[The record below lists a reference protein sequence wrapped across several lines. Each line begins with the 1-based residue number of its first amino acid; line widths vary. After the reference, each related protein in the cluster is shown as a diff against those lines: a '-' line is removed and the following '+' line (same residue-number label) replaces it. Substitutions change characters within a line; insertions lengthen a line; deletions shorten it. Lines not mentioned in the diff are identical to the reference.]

1 MSQSDTGLRVRAAV
15 LGEYA
20 QPMTV
25 MDLQPAHRDEHT
37 AIVEVLM
44 AGLCH
49 TDVSLA
55 QGRIR
60 RRVPLVLGHELVGR
74 RIDAPG
80 AEGSASGRVVVT
92 PYPPG
97 HLVARRAP
105 RSGRAS
111 DIQVLPTL
119 ATAAGDPVHAF
130 AQVGAF
136 ADHIVIDERRLVP
149 IDDDVPDQVAAMIG
163 CAATTGVNAVYD
175 TAAVPAGAT
184 VVVLGLGGVG
194 TVVLMAC
201 CARGARVVGV
211 DPSAAKRDLACSLGA
226 VAAFHPDHAELA
238 DALDECLGAPID
250 YVFEVVGTPRTQQ
263 QAVDLTRPGGCAV
276 LVGSPPEDATVTF
289 NASSLVGNERVIR
302 GHANL
307 GQDPA
312 SAVQRVADLYRAG
325 MLPLD
330 RIPFTIVGLAGI
342 NDAVAALD
350 DGALVKVLVRP

>member
-1 MSQSDTGLRVRAAV
+1 MSQLGAGLRVRAAV
-15 LGEYA
+15 LHQYS

-25 MDLQPAHRDEHT
+25 MELQPAHRDEHI
-37 AIVEVLM
+37 AVVEVLM

-74 RIDAPG
+74 RVDVSSG
-80 AEGSASGRVVVT
+80 TGGRVVVT

-97 HLVARRAP
+97 HLHARRAT
-105 RSGRAS
+105 RAGRAS

-119 ATAAGDPVHAF
+119 ATVDGEPVHTF

-136 ADHIVIDERRLVP
+136 ADLIVIDERRLVP
-149 IDDDVPDQVAAMIG
+149 IDDDVPDHVAAMIG

-175 TAAVPAGAT
+175 TAEVPPGAT

-201 CARGARVVGV
+201 CARGARVIGI

-226 VAAFHPDHAELA
+226 VAAFHPDHVELA
-238 DALDECLGAPID
+238 DVLDECLDAPID

-312 SAVQRVADLYRAG
+312 AAVRRVADLYRAG
-325 MLPLD
+325 VLPLD
-330 RIPFTIVGLAGI
+330 RIPFTVVGLTGLNEAFT
-342 NDAVAALD
+342 ALD
-350 DGALVKVLVRP
+350 SGAVVKVLVRP

>member
-1 MSQSDTGLRVRAAV
+1 MSETDARVRIRAAV
-15 LGEYA
+15 LQEYGE
-20 QPMTV
+20 PMTV
-25 MDLQPAHRDEHT
+25 MDLEAVHGDERT
-37 AIVEVLM
+37 AIVAVQM

-74 RIDAPG
+74 RVDLSG
-80 AEGSASGRVVVT
+80 VASGQRVVVT

-97 HLVARRAP
+97 HLLAGRVP
-105 RSGRAS
+105 KTGRAS

-119 ATAAGDPVHAF
+119 ATLAGDPVHAF

-149 IDDDVPDQVAAMIG
+149 IDDDLPTEVAAMIG

-175 TAAVPAGAT
+175 TAEVPADAT

-201 CARGARVVGV
+201 CARGARVVGI
-211 DPSAAKRDLACSLGA
+211 DPSPAKRDLACSLGA
-226 VAAFHPDHAELA
+226 VAAFHPDHVDLA
-238 DALDECLGAPID
+238 DALNEHLAAPVD
-250 YVFEVVGTPRTQQ
+250 YVFEVVGTPQTQQ
-263 QAVDLTRPGGCAV
+263 LAVDLTRPGGCAV
-276 LVGSPPEDATVTF
+276 LVGSPPEEATVTF

-312 SAVQRVADLYRAG
+312 AAVQRVAELYRAG
-325 MLPLD
+325 LLPLD
-330 RIPFTIVGLAGI
+330 RIPFATVDLAGL
-342 NDAVAALD
+342 NEAVSALD
-350 DGALVKVLVRP
+350 RGAFVKVLVKP